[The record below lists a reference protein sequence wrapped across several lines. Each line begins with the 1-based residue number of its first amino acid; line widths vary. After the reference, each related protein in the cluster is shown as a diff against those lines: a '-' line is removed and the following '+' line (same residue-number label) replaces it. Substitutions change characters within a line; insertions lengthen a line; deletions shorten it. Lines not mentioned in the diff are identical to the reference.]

1 MVIHSTR
8 DRGVVVLL
16 LARLHVLL
24 QYGYSVVEMLVIPT
38 LSNFGSLLFRSK
50 LSCRST
56 LTASFGVVLYRQD
69 FMYSYNMAETENPIT
84 ETQTSRPP
92 LVNTDG

>member
-24 QYGYSVVEMLVIPT
+24 QYGYSVVEMLVIR
-38 LSNFGSLLFRSK
+38 NFGSLLFRSK

-56 LTASFGVVLYRQD
+56 LTVSFGVVPYRQD

-84 ETQTSRPP
+84 ETKTSRPP